1 MGTADM
7 MTVGSMSVSQYT
19 ANMQILAKS
28 ISHNRMSLR
37 FNRKPGLTVHA
48 SFKKS
53 QSTEDKPLVFEEKE
67 FSGYT

>member
-28 ISHNRMSLR
+28 ISHNRMNLQQG
-37 FNRKPGLTVHA
+37 RKAAT
-48 SFKKS
+48 
-53 QSTEDKPLVFEEKE
+53 EKE
-67 FSGYT
+67 RYIYPSNATLLDLGPDRSCIF